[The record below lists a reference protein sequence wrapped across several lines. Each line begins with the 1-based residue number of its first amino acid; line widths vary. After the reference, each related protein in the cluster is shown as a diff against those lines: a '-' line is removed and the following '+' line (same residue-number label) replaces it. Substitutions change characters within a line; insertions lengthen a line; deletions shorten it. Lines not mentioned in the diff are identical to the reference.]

1 MGGEIFENREQSGR
15 QGCYTDVNNQVK
27 KEMDNSK
34 TQIRVKFLKNQKGGN
49 QSPHGSVDLCKDE
62 ELRQKV

>member
-1 MGGEIFENREQSGR
+1 
-15 QGCYTDVNNQVK
+15 
-27 KEMDNSK
+27 MDNSK

-49 QSPHGSVDLCKDE
+49 QSPYGSVDLCKEE